1 MREFSVP
8 KAPVRVSVDDEVPA
22 EVSALV
28 VPIVEKL
35 ADLIPS
41 WCEELR
47 IRWTADLDHI
57 AQIRLQERYRWA
69 VITLS
74 GMWLDL
80 TSEQRIHTIVHE
92 MIHMHIEPLS
102 AKARELVSDELPD
115 KLIVEAT
122 EAVVCDLA
130 DLISRLKGITT
141 FRRGE

>member
-8 KAPVRVSVDDEVPA
+8 KAPVKVSVEDEVPA

-35 ADLIPS
+35 ADLIPA

-47 IRWTADLDHI
+47 IKWTADLDHI
-57 AQIRLQERYRWA
+57 AQVNVSERYRWA

-80 TSEQRIHTIVHE
+80 TSDRRIHTLVHE
-92 MIHMHIEPLS
+92 MIHMHLSPLS
-102 AKARELVSDELPD
+102 GKARELVSDELPD
-115 KLIVEAT
+115 KLIVDAT
-122 EAVVCDLA
+122 EAVVCEIT